1 MDIIDEKPNK
11 LNILT
16 KRELERQ
23 INLQKKKENRELLS
37 ADNEKLGFF
46 ETIFSEKQSYIESLI
61 NSSPKLPKNEL
72 PNHFNYISNE
82 ILTLQKY
89 VSASTIFLRHY
100 DLKKCQDILQ
110 ELSTKSKD
118 YEDELLPKK
127 KFGFKNK
134 AKQKTVNKSFNGNNK
149 YDEVD
154 SNPISHLIENSCGFF
169 HKQNETLR
177 MSNSDIFKKDVSVE
191 HLENCTVI
199 FKGSPS
205 TLHLN
210 HLKNCKVFSGPV
222 STSVFAENCVNS
234 TLVIACQQLRLHSSN
249 NVNIYLHVTSRAI
262 MEDCKEIRIA
272 PYNWHYRGIENDFES
287 ACLDIS
293 INNWRSID
301 DFNWLSDKH
310 SPNWRVIEEKDR
322 VKKWDTVE

>member
-1 MDIIDEKPNK
+1 MDILDEKPNK

-23 INLQKKKENRELLS
+23 INLQKKKENKELLS

-46 ETIFSEKQSYIESLI
+46 ETIFSEKQSCIETLI
-61 NSSPKLPKNEL
+61 NNSPKLPKSDL
-72 PNHFNYISNE
+72 PNHFNYISKE

-110 ELSTKSKD
+110 ELSAKAKD
-118 YEDELLPKK
+118 YEEELLPKK

-134 AKQKTVNKSFNGNNK
+134 VKPKPIQKNVNGNNK

-154 SNPISHLIENSCGFF
+154 SNPISRLIEYSCGFF
-169 HKQNETLR
+169 HKQNETLT
-177 MSNSDIFKKDVSVE
+177 MTNTEIFKKDVSVE
-191 HLENCTVI
+191 HLENCIVI

-210 HLKNCKVFSGPV
+210 HLKNCKIFSGPV

-272 PYNWHYRGIENDFES
+272 PYNWHYEEIENDFEN

-293 INNWRSID
+293 VNNWRSID

-322 VKKWDTVE
+322 VKNWDKIE